1 MKNTFQNGSVDEV
14 CMNGAIGED
23 TSRRAFRYLF
33 SLQNHDGGW
42 GPSKDEPSTIHMT
55 AIALLSLRLC
65 PGKEDTAAAVDKAA
79 GYLLAGQHKDGGFG
93 DVFSTV
99 PETALAYHALQ
110 GVAGDHEALNR
121 ARHYLVLSQFENGS
135 WNDDLYTTT
144 LALGACNRPGNL
156 MDSRSLA
163 VEPAADVPD
172 EDPAPPGAEGDRAA
186 SDGLSKTMEERVV
199 VQADNDRVAATRGQM
214 ERNERTKISLVSRR
228 NASSSSPS
236 DPSSEI
242 PAAGRTVV
250 VQSVTTD
257 KKKYG
262 SNETVYIYSTIENRS
277 QVVFSV
283 VVNAQLADARGQI
296 LDVASHDTGPT
307 VNLDAGACEPVTLL
321 WNTGM
326 NQPGS
331 YGIRFHVADA
341 ANGSILDEKKIT
353 LAIAPVIG
361 IDDLSLSLTPSQ
373 LTADEN
379 KTIELRASFQNR
391 SNTDASMRAEFSAK
405 DPQGEVVHNGAIDF
419 ELPSST
425 LNTTLELPPFTH
437 TFDRC
442 GQYLIEASILA
453 GDLLCSNA
461 RSAIKVAPATRI
473 EAVKRL
479 DPATI
484 TPDGQKRVRVGIRLE
499 GIGATVNPSFMSAMT
514 NSTGDR
520 ISIVFDKAMADP
532 AGKHARFSV
541 TADRVS
547 LHVMDVRLERP
558 DITRMDLYLAGPV
571 GKDQALLVSCD
582 ARELTCAEGKE
593 LMSFHDEPVVN
604 RVSHPIFNQDGY
616 GFSGQIAPNPL
627 SAKTVMTGY
636 GDWPKGFYKNVLA
649 FAGAVF
655 DGRSLWMVP
664 ANADS
669 VVKVDRQTGEMTAFN
684 RWPEEFRKGNLAF
697 AGAVF
702 DGRSIWMVPANADS
716 VVKVDTESGEMTRF
730 NRWPE
735 GFAKGGHAFAGAVF
749 DGRSIWMVPS
759 YADSV
764 VRLDTESGKMTRF
777 NRWPEGFAKGG
788 YAFAG
793 GVFDGRSLWM
803 VPANADSVVKLDT
816 LSGEMTRYNQ
826 WPEGLGK
833 VEYAFAGGV
842 FDGRYVWMV
851 PYYSDRVVR
860 IDTDTGEMTGHHR
873 RPDGLGKVE
882 YAFAGGVFDGQS
894 IWMVP
899 LNSDRVVR
907 IDKDTTDV
915 MEHTGWPQGFTKG
928 VNAFAGGVFD
938 GECVWLVP
946 SYADRVVRIS
956 SFSSLSVSADIT
968 ANDSFYLYVS
978 QDDSEEGT
986 LAGQGKG
993 WSSVHNLNAALVPGI
1008 TNYLHVRC
1016 VDTSGPVAGFI
1027 ADFTL
1032 NDGNFHFADGSQ
1044 HIVTSEENWRVF
1056 TDRFG
1061 GDEGS
1066 VTAIGRNGVGSW
1078 STRFGIDLDANW
1090 IWTRRGT
1097 DRGARFFSTPIYYSP
1112 VVVAP
1117 MEDVR
1122 ITDTVAGPDIT
1133 VDEGSFTRKPS
1144 IMERRGD
1151 TTIAEW
1157 CFDKFR
1163 IGQREDFFFDVM
1175 VRDTIPGEDRLV
1187 SHSLKLSYKDAS
1199 RTIVEKEFG
1208 PSHVHVLS
1216 SSFTSSVDTA
1226 RRVYRMGED
1235 VNIFCSIRNLSDLEK
1250 TLDIRVIM
1258 EDLQGVLIEESFLEG
1273 VRFAPGQD
1281 RNIDDLVF
1289 KLVATNEGTHRVRL
1303 LLREDLREAGEASAD
1318 FTVEDIPAE
1327 GVPVYRGR
1335 ANDGEQP
1342 DIAAEGPG
1350 TPAGNH
1356 SLRLARDIDTSL
1368 VKDVPAEG
1376 LDGLEGT
1383 INAQPSPIY
1392 QGLSETIYYTVS
1404 KGTRQDLAGLRV
1416 NVVIVNPETGEARQS
1431 FAAPRAHLT
1440 GDGFAGSFTFST
1452 GTLEPREY
1460 TACLKV
1466 SDDSDSEPRQI
1477 STTTFVVRR
1486 IEVVVT

>member
-1 MKNTFQNGSVDEV
+1 
-14 CMNGAIGED
+14 MNGAIGED
-23 TSRRAFRYLF
+23 SSSRGFRYLF

-42 GPSKDEPSTIHMT
+42 GPSKDEPSTIRMT

-65 PGKEDTAAAVDKAA
+65 RGKEDTAAAVDKAA

-99 PETALAYHALQ
+99 AETALAYHALH
-110 GVAGDHEALNR
+110 GVAGDHEALSR

-144 LALGACNRPGNL
+144 LALGACIRNGSLVDP
-156 MDSRSLA
+156 RSLA

-172 EDPAPPGAEGDRAA
+172 EDPGPPGAEGDRAA
-186 SDGLSKTMEERVV
+186 SDRLSKTMEERASVV
-199 VQADNDRVAATRGQM
+199 SAARGQM
-214 ERNERTKISLVSRR
+214 ERAERTKISLVSRR

-257 KKKYG
+257 RKKYG

-277 QVVFSV
+277 QVVFTV
-283 VVNAQLADARGQI
+283 VVNAQLADAHGQI
-296 LDVASHDTGPT
+296 VDVATHDTGPT
-307 VNLDAGACEPVTLL
+307 VNLGAGACETATLL

-326 NQPGS
+326 NQPGN

-341 ANGSILDEKKIT
+341 ASGSILDEKKIA

-361 IDDLSLSLTPSQ
+361 IEDLSLSVTPSQ

-379 KTIELRASFQNR
+379 RTIELRASFQNR
-391 SNTDASMRAEFSAK
+391 SNTDAAMRAEFSVK
-405 DPQGEVVHNGAIDF
+405 DPRGEVVHNGAIDF
-419 ELPSST
+419 ELPLST

-437 TFDRC
+437 AFDRC
-442 GQYLIEASILA
+442 GQYLIEATILA
-453 GDLLCSNA
+453 GDILCSKA
-461 RSAIKVAPATRI
+461 RSAIKVAPAARI
-473 EAVKRL
+473 GVVRRL
-479 DPATI
+479 DPAAI
-484 TPDGQKRVRVGIRLE
+484 TPDGQKRVRVGVRLE
-499 GIGATVNPSFMSAMT
+499 GIGATVDPSFLSAMT

-520 ISIVFDKAMADP
+520 ISIAFDKAMADP
-532 AGKHARFSV
+532 SGKHARFNV
-541 TADRVS
+541 TADRVP
-547 LHVMDVRLERP
+547 LHVMDVSLERP
-558 DITRMDLYLAGPV
+558 DITRMNLCLASPV
-571 GKDQALLVSCD
+571 AKDQTLLVSCD
-582 ARELTCAEGKE
+582 ARELTCVEGKG
-593 LMSFHDEPVVN
+593 LMSFHDEPVEN

-655 DGRSLWMVP
+655 DGQSIWMVP

-684 RWPEEFRKGNLAF
+684 RWPE
-697 AGAVF
+697 
-702 DGRSIWMVPANADS
+702 
-716 VVKVDTESGEMTRF
+716 
-730 NRWPE
+730 

-749 DGRSIWMVPS
+749 DGQSIWMVPS

-764 VRLDTESGKMTRF
+764 VKLDTDSGEMTRF

-793 GVFDGRSLWM
+793 GVFDGRCIWM

-816 LSGEMTRYNQ
+816 STGEMTGYNQ
-826 WPEGLGK
+826 WPEGRGK

-842 FDGRYVWMV
+842 FDGRCIWMV

-882 YAFAGGVFDGQS
+882 YAFAGGAFDGQS

-915 MEHTGWPQGFTKG
+915 TEHTGWPQGFTKG

-968 ANDSFYLYVS
+968 ANDSFYFYVS

-993 WSSVHNLNAALVPGI
+993 WSSVHTLNAALVPGI

-1027 ADFTL
+1027 GDFTL
-1032 NDGNFHFADGSQ
+1032 NDRNFHFADGSQ

-1097 DRGARFFSTPIYYSP
+1097 DRGTRFFSTPIYYSP

-1122 ITDTVAGPDIT
+1122 ITDTVAGPGIT

-1151 TTIAEW
+1151 ATIAEW
-1157 CFDKFR
+1157 YFDKFR
-1163 IGQREDFFFDVM
+1163 IGQREDFFFDVT
-1175 VRDTIPGEDRLV
+1175 VKDAIPGEDRLV
-1187 SHSLKLSYKDAS
+1187 SHSLRLSYKDAS
-1199 RTIVEKEFG
+1199 RTIVEKELG
-1208 PSHVHVLS
+1208 TSHVHVLP
-1216 SSFTSSVDTA
+1216 SSFTSSVETA

-1258 EDLQGVLIEESFLEG
+1258 EDLQGVLIEETFLEG

-1281 RNIDDLVF
+1281 RSIDDLFF

-1303 LLREDLREAGEASAD
+1303 LLREDLKDAGEASAD
-1318 FTVEDIPAE
+1318 FTVEDKPAE
-1327 GVPVYRGR
+1327 GLPVYRGQ
-1335 ANDGEQP
+1335 ANNGEQTN
-1342 DIAAEGPG
+1342 ITAQGPG
-1350 TPAGNH
+1350 APAGNH
-1356 SLRLARDIDTSL
+1356 TLRLARDIEASL
-1368 VKDVPAEG
+1368 AGDIPAEG

-1383 INAQPSPIY
+1383 ISAQPSPIY

-1404 KGTRQDLAGLRV
+1404 KGTRRDLAGFHV
-1416 NVVIVNPETGEARQS
+1416 NIMIVNPETEEARQS
-1431 FAAPRAHLT
+1431 FSAPRAHLT

-1466 SDDSDSEPRQI
+1466 SDDSGSEPRQI
-1477 STTTFVVRR
+1477 ATTTFVVRK